1 MSRFAPTRRHVLREA
16 DHKQTGHMMQGGQ
29 NGARRA
35 RRMRLGL
42 LPGAK
47 DQVGSWVRGHAGM
60 RHRGEDDWL
69 PLSVHSRLVTLQSDW
84 PSTRL
89 GRICWVLCSAVG
101 IARHMRSAGLEHTVK
116 NSRLHGMAEYNALSC
131 YFRAMSGMRRSH
143 DISRPSLSPAFPRL
157 GRCTAPRCFRPSACP
172 SRHAPFAHLHTVVLS
187 Y

>member
-1 MSRFAPTRRHVLREA
+1 MG
-16 DHKQTGHMMQGGQ
+16 KMGQTGV
-29 NGARRA
+29 RRA
-35 RRMRLGL
+35 RWMRLGL

-60 RHRGEDDWL
+60 RHRGEDDWM

-101 IARHMRSAGLEHTVK
+101 IARRMRSAGLEHTVK

-131 YFRAMSGMRRSH
+131 EGALLPGNE
-143 DISRPSLSPAFPRL
+143 
-157 GRCTAPRCFRPSACP
+157 
-172 SRHAPFAHLHTVVLS
+172 RHEEEP
-187 Y
+187 